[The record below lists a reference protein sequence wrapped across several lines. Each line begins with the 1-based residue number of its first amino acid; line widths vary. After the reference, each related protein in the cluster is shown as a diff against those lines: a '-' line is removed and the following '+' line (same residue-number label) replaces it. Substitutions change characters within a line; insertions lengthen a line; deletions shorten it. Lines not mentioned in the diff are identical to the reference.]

1 MEQSFPVSGDA
12 ARPND
17 SDSDSSDD
25 AVSPRVV
32 PRRPLRYLVGTDS
45 SGRTTI
51 RLRGHLDR
59 ASVAALDDCLRA
71 LLATGAQHVVVD
83 VAGAQVATVRL
94 LRLFAN
100 VRTLL
105 AAEEGSFTVVGLR
118 LPELIPMLQSAGA
131 DEVFIVYDSI
141 RRESATIR
149 LRRPGRTESRS
160 VGR

>member
-1 MEQSFPVSGDA
+1 MEQLFPVSGDA
-12 ARPND
+12 AGSND
-17 SDSDSSDD
+17 SDPDSSDE
-25 AVSPRVV
+25 AVSHRVV
-32 PRRPLRYLVGTDS
+32 PRTPLRNLVSTDS
-45 SGRTTI
+45 AGRTTM
-51 RLRGHLDR
+51 RLRGQLDR
-59 ASVAALDDCLRA
+59 ASVAALDDCLHA
-71 LLATGAQHVVVD
+71 LLATGARHVVVD

-94 LRLFAN
+94 FRLFAK

-118 LPELIPMLQSAGA
+118 LPELITMLQSAGT

-160 VGR
+160 VRR

>member
-1 MEQSFPVSGDA
+1 V
-12 ARPND
+12 
-17 SDSDSSDD
+17 
-25 AVSPRVV
+25 
-32 PRRPLRYLVGTDS
+32 
-45 SGRTTI
+45 
-51 RLRGHLDR
+51 
-59 ASVAALDDCLRA
+59 
-71 LLATGAQHVVVD
+71 QHVVVD

-94 LRLFAN
+94 LGVFAK
-100 VRTLL
+100 VRALL

-118 LPELIPMLQSAGA
+118 LPELSTMLETAGA